1 MDGIQQGES
10 SVVIDTGPAAIW
22 TVLSDSSLLSDWV
35 PAVTSVLDY
44 APCEQPGAS
53 RRCSVLLAGREGF
66 MVERCVEAVPERRLR
81 YVVDDDSF
89 GFGRMLDD
97 YSFTLELTPDG
108 ASRTTVT
115 LRSFYAPRGRF
126 ARVLNALVLKRRFA
140 RVREEI
146 LAGLSRFMEEDRTG

>member
-1 MDGIQQGES
+1 VDGIEQGES
-10 SVVIDTGPAAIW
+10 SAVIDTGPATIW
-22 TVLSDSSLLSDWV
+22 PVLCDSSLLSEWV
-35 PAVTSVLDY
+35 PAVTGVLEH
-44 APCEQPGAS
+44 APREQPGAS
-53 RRCSVLLAGREGF
+53 RRCSVLLGGREGF
-66 MVERCVEAVPERRLR
+66 MVERCVEAVAERRLR

-115 LRSFYAPRGRF
+115 LRTFYAPRGRF

-146 LAGLSRFMEEDRTG
+146 LAGLSRFMEENRSG